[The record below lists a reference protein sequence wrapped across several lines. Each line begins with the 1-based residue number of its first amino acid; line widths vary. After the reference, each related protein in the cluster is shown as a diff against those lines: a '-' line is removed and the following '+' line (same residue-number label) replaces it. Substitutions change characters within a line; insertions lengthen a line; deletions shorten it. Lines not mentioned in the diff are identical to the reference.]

1 MMQVTEKG
9 LALTG
14 VDQAKEVIEE
24 VVTLLSV
31 FINLLT
37 MFHPLSFVL
46 SFSNTWLDF
55 QCALQAHAS
64 SCRASQSRMIWLVC
78 SGISRCIQ
86 WLQSSVTTSTLGT
99 NCSRSGALATMSR
112 SP

>member
-1 MMQVTEKG
+1 MMQATERG

-14 VDQAKEVIEE
+14 ADQAKEVIEE
-24 VVTLLSV
+24 VVTLPSV

-46 SFSNTWLDF
+46 SFSKWLDF